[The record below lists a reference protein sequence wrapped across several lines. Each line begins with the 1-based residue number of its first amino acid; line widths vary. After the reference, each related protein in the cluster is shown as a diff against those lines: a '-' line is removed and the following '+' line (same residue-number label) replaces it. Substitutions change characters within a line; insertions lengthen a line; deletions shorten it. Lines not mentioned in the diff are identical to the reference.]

1 MKIQIEINSQLSE
14 DEFIIRCR
22 KVDGKVQKI
31 QEVVADIVKGQEKFV
46 FYKGEKE
53 YYLPLE
59 QILFFETTDSK
70 ISAHT
75 VDNVY
80 LVKYRLYELE
90 EILPKNFIRISKSTI
105 MNLDHVYAINR
116 NLTSA
121 SIVEFNNTYKQVCVS
136 RYYFRTL
143 QEKMK
148 EWRR

>member
-1 MKIQIEINSQLSE
+1 MKIQIEIDSQLSE

-46 FYKGEKE
+46 LYKGEKE

>member
-1 MKIQIEINSQLSE
+1 MKIQIEIDSQLSE

>member
-46 FYKGEKE
+46 LYKGEKE